1 MKRFTYFF
9 LLLVF
14 FNACTTKHEVI
25 YPTYQPITQS
35 VYASGVVKS
44 RNQYQVFAN
53 TTGVISKL
61 FVTDGDFVKQG
72 QVLAQISN
80 RSVQLNRENSQLS
93 ANYNALQNNE
103 DRLEELKYNIDV
115 AKQKNEVDSLL
126 YARQL
131 NLWKQN
137 VGSKVELEQKE
148 LNAKNSKA
156 AYESAV
162 LRYQQL
168 KRQLDFA
175 SKQSKKVFEISS
187 AQVNDLQ
194 VKSELT
200 GRVFSVLKKQG
211 EMVTTQTPIAILG
224 ESDNFYLELQVDEY
238 DIALVN
244 LSQKVLITMDSYR
257 GKVFEANVTK
267 IYPILNER
275 SKTFTIEA
283 TFVKAPEKVY
293 PNLTAEANIIIV
305 SKEKAMLIPRNYLVD
320 ESFVLLESGEKRKVQ
335 TGLKDYQKVEIV
347 SGLTEKDAIQ
357 KPL

>member
-1 MKRFTYFF
+1 
-9 LLLVF
+9 
-14 FNACTTKHEVI
+14 VI
-25 YPTYQPITQS
+25 
-35 VYASGVVKS
+35 A
-44 RNQYQVFAN
+44 
-53 TTGVISKL
+53 KL

-72 QVLAQISN
+72 QVLAQINN
-80 RSVQLNRENSQLS
+80 RATQLNRENSQLS
-93 ANYNALQNNE
+93 ANYNAFQNNE
-103 DRLEELKYNIDV
+103 DRLEELKNNIDV

-131 NLWKQN
+131 TLWKQN
-137 VGSKVELEQKE
+137 IGSKVELEQKE

-156 AYESAV
+156 AYESAQ

-168 KRQLDFA
+168 KKQLDFA
-175 SKQSKKVFEISS
+175 SRQSKKVFEIFS
-187 AQVNDLQ
+187 AQANDLQ

-211 EMVTTQTPIAILG
+211 EMVTTQTPIAIIG

-238 DIALVN
+238 DIAQVSLQ
-244 LSQKVLITMDSYR
+244 QKVLITMDSYR
-257 GKVFEANVTK
+257 GKVFEATVSK

-283 TFVKAPEKVY
+283 TFLKAPETIY
-293 PNLTAEANIIIV
+293 PNLTAEANIVIV
-305 SKEKAMLIPRNYLVD
+305 SKARAMLIPRNYLVD
-320 ESFVLLESGEKRKVQ
+320 ESFVLLASGEKRKVQ
-335 TGLKDYQKVEIV
+335 TGLKDYQKVEII